1 MSVNY
6 FRALSVRCSKA
17 ASATF
22 DLHAQR
28 EFRQLAEEFSAK
40 ADTLA
45 GAVPPYVIRQGGPG
59 ERTERKSK
67 LGSQS

>member
-6 FRALSVRCSKA
+6 FHALSVRCAKA

-40 ADTLA
+40 ANKLEGVA
-45 GAVPPYVIRQGGPG
+45 PPYVIKQNGSG
-59 ERTERKSK
+59 ERKSK
-67 LGSQS
+67 LSSQP